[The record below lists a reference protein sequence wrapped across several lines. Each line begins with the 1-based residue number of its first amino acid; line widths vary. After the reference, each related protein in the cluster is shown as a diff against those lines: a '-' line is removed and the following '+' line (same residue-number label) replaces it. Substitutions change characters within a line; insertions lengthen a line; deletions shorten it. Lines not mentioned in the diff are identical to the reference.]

1 MSVFAPDRVGSGQ
14 PRRSTALHV
23 GLPLVAAVFGAILG
37 FAFPGNARDVRDHA
51 TVSPAGHV
59 IAAGDLRLTLPDGW
73 TRARA
78 ARGIPGFDK
87 ARAAFAQSWS
97 GDVAMGLLPATSAS
111 LLPAALD
118 AAARPRSPGP
128 RIVQVG
134 AIRAYHDIRVLD
146 DRHVVEVYSRPTTQ
160 GVATIACS
168 STAYEPGQCEAGL
181 LGLRLAHG
189 SFLPLSAEAAF
200 LVAIPAVVTRLN
212 AERTR
217 LRARLARASQTEG
230 AAVTAARLARAYAA
244 AGDALRPLVPPRSQA
259 SATVRLLHR
268 LRIGHRRLAWAVRN
282 GDRTAFARGASA
294 IDRDEA
300 RLAATLEGW
309 QRVLAQGR

>member
-1 MSVFAPDRVGSGQ
+1 MSVFASDQVGSDQ
-14 PRRSTALHV
+14 RRPSTALHV
-23 GLPLVAAVFGAILG
+23 GLPLVGAILGAILG
-37 FAFPGNARDVRDHA
+37 FAFPGNARDAPDHA

-59 IAAGDLRLTLPDGW
+59 VAAGDLRLTLPDGW

-97 GDVAMGLLPATSAS
+97 SNVAIGLLPATRPT
-111 LLPAALD
+111 LLPPALD
-118 AAARPRSPGP
+118 AAAGPRSPGP

-134 AIRAYHDIRVLD
+134 AIRAYHQIRVLA
-146 DRHVVEVYSRPTTQ
+146 DRRVVEVYSRPTTQ
-160 GVATIACS
+160 GIATIACS
-168 STAYEPGQCEAGL
+168 SPAYEPGECEAGL
-181 LGLRLAHG
+181 LGLRLARG

-212 AERTR
+212 AQRTR
-217 LRARLARASQTEG
+217 LRTRLALASQTE
-230 AAVTAARLARAYAA
+230 AAALTAARLARAYAA
-244 AGDALRPLVPPRSQA
+244 AGNTLRPLAPPRSPA
-259 SATVRLLHR
+259 SATVRLLDK
-268 LRIGHRRLAWAVRN
+268 LRIGHRRLSGALLTR
-282 GDRTAFARGASA
+282 DRTGFARGARA